1 MADSVVTIEKVASLC
16 RRRGF
21 VYPTSDIYGGL
32 GSSFD
37 FGHYGVLLAQN
48 IKGEWQR
55 SMIQERDDMVALDS
69 AVILNPQVW
78 VASGHVQGFSDPM
91 VDCRSC
97 KERFRADHIADVCPN
112 CGGGFQAATKTASSR
127 STEAC
132 SRSGVTSRR

>member
-1 MADSVVTIEKVASLC
+1 MADSGQLERYQGEATIEKVASLS

-21 VYPTSDIYGGL
+21 VFPTSDIYGGL

-48 IKGEWQR
+48 IKEAWQR

-78 VASGHVQGFSDPM
+78 VASGHVGGFSDPWSTAAPASSAFAPTISPRARAASAR
-91 VDCRSC
+91 RSI
-97 KERFRADHIADVCPN
+97 RAS
-112 CGGGFQAATKTASSR
+112 TASA
-127 STEAC
+127 T
-132 SRSGVTSRR
+132 